1 MAKTQWLSDSEE
13 RAWRSLQFMQMRLT
27 AELARQLAEN
37 SSLSYPD
44 YIVLVALTSQLGGR
58 SRIFEVAN
66 QIGWEKSRL
75 SHHIGRMSER
85 GLVTR
90 EKCDSDRRGAFVVI
104 TRQGR
109 RELEAAAPSHV
120 DAVRRLFFDRLTPEQ
135 IDVIRQ
141 VSETTLANLSDAIS
155 SS

>member
-1 MAKTQWLSDSEE
+1 MESRTWLDGPED

-27 AELARQLAEN
+27 AELARQLSEH

-44 YIVLVALTSQLGGR
+44 YIVLVALTAQPDGR

-66 QIGWEKSRL
+66 EIGWEKSRL

-104 TRQGR
+104 TKLGR
-109 RELEAAAPSHV
+109 KELEAAAPEHV
-120 DAVRRLFFDRLTPEQ
+120 AAVRRLFIDGLSAEQLNVIAEVAEATLDRL
-135 IDVIRQ
+135 
-141 VSETTLANLSDAIS
+141 ANAHR
-155 SS
+155 

>member
-1 MAKTQWLSDSEE
+1 MAKTRWLDEAE
-13 RAWRSLQFMQMRLT
+13 QRAWRSLQFMQMRLT
-27 AELARQLAEN
+27 AELARQLSEL

-44 YIVLVALTSQLGGR
+44 YIVLVALEGRPEGR

-66 QIGWEKSRL
+66 EIGWEKSRL

-104 TRQGR
+104 TPQGR
-109 RELEAAAPSHV
+109 RELDAAAPGHV
-120 DAVRRLFFDRLTPEQ
+120 GAVRRLFVDGLSPEQ
-135 IDVIRQ
+135 LRVLAE
-141 VSETTLANLSDAIS
+141 VSEQTLARLERTDS
-155 SS
+155 

>member
-1 MAKTQWLSDSEE
+1 MASTRWLSEPED
-13 RAWRSLQFMQMRLT
+13 RAWRSMQFMHMRLT
-27 AELARQLAEN
+27 AELARQLAEH

-44 YIVLVALTSQLGGR
+44 YIVLVALTAQPGGR

-66 QIGWEKSRL
+66 EIGWEKSRL

-104 TRQGR
+104 TTQGR
-109 RELEAAAPSHV
+109 RDLEAAAPGHV
-120 DAVRRLFFDRLTPEQ
+120 AAVRRLFLDGLSAEQLHVITEVAQTTLDRL
-135 IDVIRQ
+135 
-141 VSETTLANLSDAIS
+141 SDPPR
-155 SS
+155 